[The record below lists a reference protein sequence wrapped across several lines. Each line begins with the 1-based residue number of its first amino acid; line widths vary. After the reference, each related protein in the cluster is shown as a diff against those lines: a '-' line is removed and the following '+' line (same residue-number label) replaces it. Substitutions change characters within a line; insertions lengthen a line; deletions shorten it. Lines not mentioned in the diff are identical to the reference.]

1 MSRKIELVFAAFFA
15 LFFIG
20 WLTFDIPVALGFVYK
35 GTAWYAREI
44 DPIFRDPRQVRRTRR
59 HSHDRHHHTYNIAQR
74 AVDRGSILIT
84 SPTIWAKGIG
94 GCDRVPGGRGGT
106 KLASTVTW

>member
-35 GTAWYAREI
+35 RDRLVRAR
-44 DPIFRDPRQVRRTRR
+44 DRPDLPR
-59 HSHDRHHHTYNIAQR
+59 SA
-74 AVDRGSILIT
+74 T
-84 SPTIWAKGIG
+84 S
-94 GCDRVPGGRGGT
+94 
-106 KLASTVTW
+106 SQN